1 MKTTYIKKSPNE
13 GTIVENANNFGLK
26 ISNSFKLYGKVN
38 SNSKNRISINMGNRI
53 KNLNLADKYF
63 DNKSIPS
70 KKAIKPR
77 ISKQIK
83 K

>member
-1 MKTTYIKKSPNE
+1 MKTTYINKSPNE
-13 GTIVENANNFGLK
+13 GTVVENANNFGLK
-26 ISNSFKLYGKVN
+26 ISNSFKLYGNVN
-38 SNSKNRISINMGNRI
+38 SHNKNRISINMGKRI
-53 KNLNLADKYF
+53 KNFHLTDKLF
-63 DNKSIPS
+63 ANKSIPR